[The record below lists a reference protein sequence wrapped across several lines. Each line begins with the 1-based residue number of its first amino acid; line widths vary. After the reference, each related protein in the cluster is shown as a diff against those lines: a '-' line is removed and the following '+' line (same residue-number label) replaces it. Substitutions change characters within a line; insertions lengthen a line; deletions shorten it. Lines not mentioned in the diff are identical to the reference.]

1 MDKAMIRTISINHPN
16 ISSIR
21 IVEPPYYENLANTNS
36 DIWVELKNGQTYS
49 FTVFTVR
56 NIDKLMSQTSSL
68 SFVSPGM
75 LIVKTFSD
83 EAIIEAV
90 TQAEELNIE
99 RFGILAS

>member
-1 MDKAMIRTISINHPN
+1 MIRTIFINHPS
-16 ISSIR
+16 ILSIR
-21 IVEPPYYENLANTNS
+21 IAEPPPYENVANTNS
-36 DIWVELKNGQTYS
+36 DIWVELKNGQTYG

-56 NIDKLMSQTSSL
+56 NIDKLMSQQASL

-75 LIVKTFSD
+75 LIVKIVSD